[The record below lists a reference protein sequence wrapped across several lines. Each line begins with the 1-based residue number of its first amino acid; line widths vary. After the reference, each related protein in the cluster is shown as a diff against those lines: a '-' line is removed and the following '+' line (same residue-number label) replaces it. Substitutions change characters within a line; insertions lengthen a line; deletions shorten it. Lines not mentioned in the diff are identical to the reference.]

1 MEEMQGNSLFLL
13 TALLHIQINEGVGSG
28 IMRDSMREKECR
40 EEESQPQN
48 RGKARKRPL
57 GERAL
62 LKINTV
68 MRIHPECA
76 E

>member
-1 MEEMQGNSLFLL
+1 MQGNRLFLL

-48 RGKARKRPL
+48 RGKAQKRPL